1 MQKIGKWAFVLG
13 TLVSVLSGFVSWD
26 LTVIVLIALG
36 LIVGFLNISEKEAE
50 KFLIAAIS
58 LLIIGTASFSVILL
72 NGSAGTTQAILNNF
86 VSFVSAA
93 ALVVAL
99 KTVLTLGE
107 NLDQKK

>member
-1 MQKIGKWAFVLG
+1 MHKLGKWAFVVG
-13 TLVSVLSGFVSWD
+13 VLVSILSGFIVWD
-26 LTVIVLIALG
+26 VTTIVLIALG
-36 LIVGFLNISEKEAE
+36 LVVGFLNISQKEAE

-58 LLIIGTASFSVILL
+58 LLIIGTASFSAILL

-99 KTVLTLGE
+99 KTVLMLGE
-107 NLDQKK
+107 NPDKK